1 LLGQERSLSTST
13 RGESFGFLTQTNEA
27 GTGIVWPP
35 ASGRTNRKHLG
46 LRIEVN
52 GEIRNHFQHAQ
63 HEMKR
68 VSSEREPTSD
78 ERDYERIVVAE
89 LRRTLP
95 EGEGIKRCEG
105 FKHLGVQ
112 CCDTCHNFYPHDEM
126 SVIDL
131 PDGGKG
137 RVCDPVK
144 WAIYPEEYQK
154 LEEWSRNSP
163 EGKLLRQILG
173 LDTDNN

>member
-1 LLGQERSLSTST
+1 MLGQECSLSTNT
-13 RGESFGFLTQTNEA
+13 RGESFGFLTQTNKA
-27 GTGIVWPP
+27 GTGIVWPH
-35 ASGRTNRKHLG
+35 ASGRTNRKHLE
-46 LRIEVN
+46 LRIEAN
-52 GEIRNHFQHAQ
+52 GEIRSFQHVP

-89 LRRTLP
+89 LMRRLP
-95 EGEGIKRCEG
+95 EGEGIKSCEG

-131 PDGGKG
+131 PDGVKG
-137 RVCDPVK
+137 RLCDPVK

-163 EGKLLRQILG
+163 EGKLPRQILG